1 MPSAHHGRL
10 ALNIGILAALAFGC
24 SGQAQTNTCTTAS
37 VAGTAGTDPCA
48 AASGGSSTGSNRAG
62 GLPPS
67 SGGTDAT
74 GGAPDTGGV
83 AAVGGTIS
91 TGGAATGGSA
101 TGGSATGGQSS
112 IPPGACAV
120 DADCNTTSSN
130 IAHCV
135 SGTCTC
141 WSATALYCDGQC
153 PEVGSD
159 ANNCGACGHVCPTT
173 APACNSGSCACYN
186 PPCGGAGT
194 GGASSTGGAP
204 ATGGALATGGSKA
217 TGGAPATGGSKATGT
232 TSVSA
237 CGVNPVSPNA
247 TQQTK
252 NLLCYLYSQYKN
264 HVLTGQQ
271 EANWNANPTDVA
283 TIYSD
288 TGKYPAVLGSDF
300 LYRDSSS
307 CTAVTSSTT
316 RAIAYWNAG
325 GITMFRYH
333 MGMPGS
339 GLTCSSDCYQGANCA
354 EPTTHPTSAFFTN
367 VITAGTAENTSLN
380 AKLDYVAV
388 QIAAMKAANVPIIL
402 AIYHETQANG
412 WFWWAIADSGA
423 QFIALWK
430 YTFNYL
436 TVTKGLNNIVW
447 LMPFSGSPSAA
458 YYPGSTY
465 VDIGGP
471 DQYTTPSNL
480 LTFNASGNWSGASSV
495 FGSTM
500 PITMHE
506 TGSAIQPGSAIPSY
520 PWLLFNVW
528 ATYETNSTYNT
539 PASLTQAY
547 NNTYAVTR
555 DKIPSLK

>member
-1 MPSAHHGRL
+1 MARIFRSFGGPGSL
-10 ALNIGILAALAFGC
+10 AGISISLLLSGC
-24 SGQAQTNTCTTAS
+24 SG
-37 VAGTAGTDPCA
+37 TDSSSPPSELGGSTSSSQSTGGVPGSSG
-48 AASGGSSTGSNRAG
+48 SGGALGVGGATGTSHTG
-62 GLPPS
+62 GGGSPG
-67 SGGTDAT
+67 SGGT
-74 GGAPDTGGV
+74 V
-83 AAVGGTIS
+83 
-91 TGGAATGGSA
+91 
-101 TGGSATGGQSS
+101 
-112 IPPGACAV
+112 
-120 DADCNTTSSN
+120 
-130 IAHCV
+130 
-135 SGTCTC
+135 
-141 WSATALYCDGQC
+141 
-153 PEVGSD
+153 
-159 ANNCGACGHVCPTT
+159 
-173 APACNSGSCACYN
+173 
-186 PPCGGAGT
+186 AGT
-194 GGASSTGGAP
+194 GGTPTTGG
-204 ATGGALATGGSKA
+204 TLATGGSKATGGATVTITTGGTPA
-217 TGGAPATGGSKATGT
+217 TGGAPATGGSKATGGATATITTGGTPATGGSKATGGATVTITTGGTPATGGSKATGGTPATGGSKATGGTPATGGAKATGGTPATGGT

-388 QIAAMKAANVPIIL
+388 QINAMKAANVPIIL

-436 TVTKGLNNIVW
+436 TATKGLNNIVW

-458 YYPGSTY
+458 YYPGSAF

-520 PWLLFNVW
+520 PWVLFNVW
-528 ATYETNSTYNT
+528 AGYETNTTYNT
-539 PASLTQAY
+539 AASLTQAY